1 MAQQP
6 QQPQQNSSGP
16 PPDRQLEGM
25 TVAILVHDLF
35 EQAEL
40 VEPRKALEAAGAKPV
55 IVSPQGPWIHGMRH
69 EEMGD
74 PFQVDADLAHADPT
88 EYDGLVLPGGTFNA
102 DALRMVESAQRF
114 VQAFDAAAKP
124 IAVICHGAW
133 LLVSAGLVANRTL
146 TSWPSLQDDIR
157 NAGGHWV
164 DREVVVDGHW
174 ISSRK
179 PADLPAFNRGL
190 IGALARAPEI
200 VPPMPMSG

>member
-1 MAQQP
+1 MAKQQP
-6 QQPQQNSSGP
+6 RQKSPRE
-16 PPDRQLEGM
+16 PDRQLEGM

-40 VEPRKALEAAGAKPV
+40 VEPKKALEAAGAKPV
-55 IVSPQGPWIHGMRH
+55 ILSPQGPWVHGMRH

-74 PFQVDADLAHADPT
+74 AFQVDADLAHADPT
-88 EYDGLVLPGGTFNA
+88 EYDGVVLPGGTFNA

-133 LLVSAGLVANRTL
+133 LLVSAGLVENRTL

-157 NAGGHWV
+157 NAGGNWV

-179 PADLPAFNRGL
+179 PADLPAFNREL
-190 IGALARAPEI
+190 INALARSPEI